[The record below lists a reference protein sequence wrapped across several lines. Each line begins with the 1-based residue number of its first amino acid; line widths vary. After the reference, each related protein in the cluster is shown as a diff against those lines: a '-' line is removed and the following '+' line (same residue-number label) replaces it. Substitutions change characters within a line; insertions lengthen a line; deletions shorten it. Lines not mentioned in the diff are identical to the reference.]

1 MSGSTA
7 RSVFAR
13 SLLEEVAPVEIEF
26 FEAYDAT
33 ASDVFSRRHA
43 GTGMGLP
50 PEVSGVLGMVAVIV
64 GRTVFDKLGEWA
76 FSVGGEIVKKFLVDS
91 GVERLK
97 KWLKAPEKS
106 GLAGV
111 LTTEGYREVLA
122 VVERDARAAK
132 LKPEEIDKLLKSVAA
147 RLDS

>member
-1 MSGSTA
+1 MSGSNA
-7 RSVFAR
+7 RSDFAK
-13 SLLEEVAPVEIEF
+13 SLLEDVAPVEVEF

-33 ASDVFSRRHA
+33 ASDADSRRRV

-50 PEVSGVLGMVAVIV
+50 PEVAGVLGMVAVIV
-64 GRTVFDKLGEWA
+64 GRTVFDKLSEWA
-76 FSVGGEIVKKFLVDS
+76 FSIGGEIVKKFLVDS

-111 LTTEGYREVLA
+111 LTVEGYREVLA

-132 LKPEEIDKLLKSVAA
+132 LKPEEIEKLLKSVAA